1 MKKEKKEEYNKKI
14 REEQEKKLEK
24 KYKIIKFKVYEI
36 Y

>member
-24 KYKIIKFKVYEI
+24 KYKIIKAKV
-36 Y
+36 